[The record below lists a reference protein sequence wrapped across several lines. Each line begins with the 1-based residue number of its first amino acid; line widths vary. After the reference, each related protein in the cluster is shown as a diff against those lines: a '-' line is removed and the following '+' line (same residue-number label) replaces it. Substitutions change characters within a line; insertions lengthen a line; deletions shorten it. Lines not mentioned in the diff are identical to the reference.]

1 MNIDCRI
8 IGDLLPLY
16 ADGTCS
22 SESRALVDEHLAACP
37 GCQKALQRMQ
47 SERFA
52 LTHPPLDTPKLAD
65 YALTVKKRR
74 RRRSTVLT
82 LAAILLI
89 VLLSLA
95 AASWLHLIQAQHPFV
110 PAVEENICN
119 LADGE
124 VSTFSDTCDG
134 RRLFTNSTKITV
146 TFRSDALQSGE
157 IVLWSVTDPENAS
170 PIMCYKVDGA
180 SARCEFTNLSSAE
193 RYFVRCEGLSGS
205 VVISDGRPTNLLSSF
220 LDMLRILSPH

>member
-95 AASWLHLIQAQHPFV
+95 AASWLHLIQA
-110 PAVEENICN
+110 
-119 LADGE
+119 
-124 VSTFSDTCDG
+124 
-134 RRLFTNSTKITV
+134 LFPS
-146 TFRSDALQSGE
+146 LP
-157 IVLWSVTDPENAS
+157 L
-170 PIMCYKVDGA
+170 
-180 SARCEFTNLSSAE
+180 
-193 RYFVRCEGLSGS
+193 
-205 VVISDGRPTNLLSSF
+205 
-220 LDMLRILSPH
+220 

>member
-65 YALTVKKRR
+65 YALTVKN
-74 RRRSTVLT
+74 
-82 LAAILLI
+82 AA
-89 VLLSLA
+89 VA
-95 AASWLHLIQAQHPFV
+95 AARF
-110 PAVEENICN
+110 
-119 LADGE
+119 
-124 VSTFSDTCDG
+124 
-134 RRLFTNSTKITV
+134 
-146 TFRSDALQSGE
+146 
-157 IVLWSVTDPENAS
+157 
-170 PIMCYKVDGA
+170 
-180 SARCEFTNLSSAE
+180 
-193 RYFVRCEGLSGS
+193 
-205 VVISDGRPTNLLSSF
+205 
-220 LDMLRILSPH
+220 

>member
-65 YALTVKKRR
+65 YALTVKKRQHGSDAR
-74 RRRSTVLT
+74 R
-82 LAAILLI
+82 
-89 VLLSLA
+89 
-95 AASWLHLIQAQHPFV
+95 HPFDR
-110 PAVEENICN
+110 AA
-119 LADGE
+119 L
-124 VSTFSDTCDG
+124 TCG
-134 RRLFTNSTKITV
+134 SFMAPPHTGSAPLRPRNRRKYL
-146 TFRSDALQSGE
+146 
-157 IVLWSVTDPENAS
+157 
-170 PIMCYKVDGA
+170 
-180 SARCEFTNLSSAE
+180 
-193 RYFVRCEGLSGS
+193 
-205 VVISDGRPTNLLSSF
+205 
-220 LDMLRILSPH
+220 